1 MKKVKQSI
9 TIALFLSLGV
19 CILGA
24 IVWGLMYQLGVFST
38 LISAIS
44 AVLALLAYR
53 KFYKLNWIAY
63 LWVALWSILLNELA
77 MLIVEAIMI
86 SSELGIG
93 FSQGFSSICD
103 LIAHNSDARS
113 IIVSNSIWSI
123 AFSLL
128 GVILTILSIRNQEKR
143 ARLNQQMLQD
153 SETQSVYSFDETF
166 TMALSS
172 FKTIIDTYNIDKDKE
187 KFKTSS
193 EKLVNGLLSN
203 LDLLEKE
210 QFKLKIKQMLIDP
223 NTSSKDKKA
232 LIVMEKLI

>member
-86 SSELGIG
+86 SSELEIG

-103 LIAHNSDARS
+103 LIANNSDARS
-113 IIVSNSIWSI
+113 IFVSNSIWSI
-123 AFSLL
+123 AFCLL

>member
-86 SSELGIG
+86 SSELEIG

-103 LIAHNSDARS
+103 LIANNSDARS
-113 IIVSNSIWSI
+113 IFVSNSIWSI